1 MNFQDTLREVSK
13 QCNIVVSS
21 LQASVGEEKTYI
33 NNIFKYF
40 IQRNINELNENFT
53 NLFKCN
59 LNENSYY
66 LVYQLYNLIY
76 AFITNDGRTPFCEYN
91 KSDVEEYIKWSQ
103 NKPTDPLNK
112 ITVTMT
118 TCKRFD
124 LFRRTMISILKYV
137 KDLKQYLFDWI
148 VIDDNSSEKMRNQM
162 KEEFP
167 FITYIYKD
175 ETNKGHARSLNI
187 LMDMIKTPYV
197 MNIEDDWEFF
207 FPDNYVTKL
216 LNILKEDKS
225 YGQALINVN
234 YSEDLTTYSTVK
246 GSTMKRTND
255 GQRYFVHN
263 FYQGRQLEDEV
274 KKLGTGNCYY
284 WPHYSLRVGLT
295 HTRIFKELGK
305 YNEKAKH
312 FEMEYAHIYYAKGY
326 RTIFLDNVSCLHI
339 GRRTYERQTD
349 MINAYDLNEEKQ
361 FGEDIKK
368 VKDENVFS
376 KSIKQETKEQV
387 ATNNI
392 ATNNIA
398 KNNIE
403 LKMFVVNLNR
413 RFDRLQSFYKD
424 NYDELLSFEV
434 LDAFDGKFETPTH
447 KIMKLFKSSDY
458 DYRCGLVGCV
468 VSHVKIWKQFLEDVH
483 CNYAIVLEDDIV
495 VQKDFCDKV
504 IYLINKYKDQFEVMF
519 LHQNPY
525 GQYNKTNFHSKHK
538 IPEAYSMDG
547 VRALKENMGSTAC
560 YIISRKGAENGLRHL
575 SENGGYNGIDW
586 IMMKTASENHRVMY
600 SVPFLVEAPCWN
612 MQQSADTDIQREFG
626 KIKWSDEEWD
636 TYEIKYL
643 EQLLSKSIYN
653 VHDKNNQVSL
663 VLKTKNDYIN
673 KCSIDILKGAGG
685 RLHMIYTQTIPWN
698 NIIDDVFILP
708 LKSVTS
714 EDKKK
719 LNKYAVKWY
728 YTNQLFYILPDKYV
742 TKGVLEDKVFRD
754 EYLNLVKPI

>member
-1 MNFQDTLREVSK
+1 MDFQDTLREVSK

-21 LQASVGEEKTYI
+21 LQASVSEEKTYI

-91 KSDVEEYIKWSQ
+91 KEDVEEYIKWSQ
-103 NKPTDPLNK
+103 NKPTDPSNK

-274 KKLGTGNCYY
+274 KKL
-284 WPHYSLRVGLT
+284 
-295 HTRIFKELGK
+295 
-305 YNEKAKH
+305 
-312 FEMEYAHIYYAKGY
+312 
-326 RTIFLDNVSCLHI
+326 
-339 GRRTYERQTD
+339 
-349 MINAYDLNEEKQ
+349 
-361 FGEDIKK
+361 
-368 VKDENVFS
+368 
-376 KSIKQETKEQV
+376 
-387 ATNNI
+387 
-392 ATNNIA
+392 
-398 KNNIE
+398 
-403 LKMFVVNLNR
+403 
-413 RFDRLQSFYKD
+413 
-424 NYDELLSFEV
+424 V
-434 LDAFDGKFETPTH
+434 L
-447 KIMKLFKSSDY
+447 
-458 DYRCGLVGCV
+458 
-468 VSHVKIWKQFLEDVH
+468 
-483 CNYAIVLEDDIV
+483 
-495 VQKDFCDKV
+495 
-504 IYLINKYKDQFEVMF
+504 
-519 LHQNPY
+519 
-525 GQYNKTNFHSKHK
+525 
-538 IPEAYSMDG
+538 
-547 VRALKENMGSTAC
+547 
-560 YIISRKGAENGLRHL
+560 
-575 SENGGYNGIDW
+575 
-586 IMMKTASENHRVMY
+586 
-600 SVPFLVEAPCWN
+600 
-612 MQQSADTDIQREFG
+612 
-626 KIKWSDEEWD
+626 
-636 TYEIKYL
+636 
-643 EQLLSKSIYN
+643 
-653 VHDKNNQVSL
+653 
-663 VLKTKNDYIN
+663 
-673 KCSIDILKGAGG
+673 
-685 RLHMIYTQTIPWN
+685 
-698 NIIDDVFILP
+698 
-708 LKSVTS
+708 
-714 EDKKK
+714 
-719 LNKYAVKWY
+719 
-728 YTNQLFYILPDKYV
+728 
-742 TKGVLEDKVFRD
+742 
-754 EYLNLVKPI
+754 